1 LKKHI
6 QIAPSI
12 LAADFL
18 HLADQIKACEE
29 AGADA
34 IHCDVMDGHFVPNLT
49 FGPPIISQ
57 LSKLTQLELD
67 VHLMIERPELS
78 MQSYIEAGAQCV
90 TVHQEVSPHLHRT
103 LSRIRE
109 LGARAGVSL
118 NPSTPVELLE
128 LVLDRIDLL
137 LFMSVNPG
145 FGGQSF
151 LPNVLPKIETARRW
165 KTEGR
170 ANFIISVDGGID
182 KTTASRVVNAGVDR
196 LVAGTAVFK
205 GNIGDNIRL
214 LRESVSC

>member
-18 HLADQIKACEE
+18 HLADQIKVCED

-49 FGPPIISQ
+49 FGPPIISR
-57 LSKLTQLELD
+57 LSKLTKLELD

-78 MQSYIEAGAQCV
+78 LEAYIDAGARVV

-109 LGARAGVSL
+109 LGARAGVAI

-128 LVLDRIDLL
+128 PILDSIDLL

-182 KTTASRVVNAGVDR
+182 KTTAIRVVKAGVDR
-196 LVAGTAVFK
+196 FVAGTAVFK
-205 GNIGDNIRL
+205 GDIGKNMRV
-214 LRESVSC
+214 LRESISC

>member
-18 HLADQIKACEE
+18 HLADQIKACED

-34 IHCDVMDGHFVPNLT
+34 IHCDIMDGHFVPNLT
-49 FGPPIISQ
+49 FGPPIIAQ
-57 LSKLTQLELD
+57 LSKLTDLELD

-78 MQSYIEAGAQCV
+78 LHYYIDAGAQSV

-128 LVLDRIDLL
+128 PVLDSIDLL

-151 LPNVLPKIETARRW
+151 LPNVLYKIETARRW

-170 ANFIISVDGGID
+170 TGFIISVDGGID
-182 KTTASRVVNAGVDR
+182 KTTAGRVVNAGVDR

-205 GNIGDNIRL
+205 GDIKKNISI

>member
-57 LSKLTQLELD
+57 LSKMTKLELD

-78 MQSYIEAGAQCV
+78 MQSYIEAGAQSV

-128 LVLDRIDLL
+128 PILESIDLL

-170 ANFIISVDGGID
+170 ASFIISVDGGID

-196 LVAGTAVFK
+196 LISGTAVFK